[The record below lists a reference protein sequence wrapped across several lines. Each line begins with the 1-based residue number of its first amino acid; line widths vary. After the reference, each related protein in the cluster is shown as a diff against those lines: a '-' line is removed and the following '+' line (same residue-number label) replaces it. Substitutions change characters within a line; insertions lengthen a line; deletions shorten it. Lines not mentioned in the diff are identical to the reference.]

1 MAGFKTHISVSG
13 GIGVATGLTATVGL
27 GFTPVQGMLVGY
39 LTTLGG
45 MLPDLD
51 SSSGRPIREL
61 FGVTAALVP
70 MAFADE
76 LKLLGGNTETVLL
89 LAVVSYLTI
98 RFGGAWLLSRLSVHR
113 GMFHSV
119 PAMLIAAEVVFLTY
133 HSDSN
138 TVRLLMAVGIAIGF
152 LSHLILDKLYAIQWN
167 GLKLELNQFAG
178 SAVKFFGK
186 SFATNAVTWLMLIVL
201 TWCSFGVAGLVEEP
215 PLPTR
220 DEIRQLLQD
229 SSANQKSAQKSAQK
243 SWIEML

>member
-1 MAGFKTHISVSG
+1 MAGFKQHISVSG

-76 LKLLGGNTETVLL
+76 LRRLGGDMETVLL
-89 LAVVSYLTI
+89 LAVVSYLSI
-98 RFGGAWLLSRLSVHR
+98 RFGGAWLLSKLAVHR
-113 GMFHSV
+113 VMFHSV
-119 PAMLIAAEVVFLTY
+119 PAMMIAAEVVFLTY

-138 TVRLLMAVGIAIGF
+138 TVRLLMAVGIALGF
-152 LSHLILDKLYAIQWN
+152 LSHLILDEIYAVQWN

-186 SFATNAVTWLMLIVL
+186 SFSANAFTWLTLAGL
-201 TWCSFGVAGLVEEP
+201 TWYSFGAAGIVDEP
-215 PLPTR
+215 PLPTH
-220 DEIRQLLQD
+220 DEIRQILHTVPAAETPEPGLFPG
-229 SSANQKSAQKSAQK
+229 
-243 SWIEML
+243 I